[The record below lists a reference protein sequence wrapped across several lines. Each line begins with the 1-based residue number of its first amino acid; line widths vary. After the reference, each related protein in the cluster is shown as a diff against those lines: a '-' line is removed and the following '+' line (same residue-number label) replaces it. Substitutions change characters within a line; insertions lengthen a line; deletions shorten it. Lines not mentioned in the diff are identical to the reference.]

1 MAFDALKELAKT
13 LGMVLNVE
21 FVDELAVG
29 QSDSHAVTRAAD
41 AYRLWVHMWLLTR
54 WCDEEIHP
62 HVASTFRAT
71 ISRLAP
77 SRQA

>member
-13 LGMVLNVE
+13 LGMVLSVE

-41 AYRLWVHMWLLTR
+41 AYRL
-54 WCDEEIHP
+54 
-62 HVASTFRAT
+62 
-71 ISRLAP
+71 
-77 SRQA
+77 